1 MGKPLNVLIIE
12 DSEDDTLFLLRE
24 LEKGGYTPVY
34 QRVETT
40 KAMRAALQE
49 KTWDIILSDY
59 HLPRFSGLQALM
71 LFKETGIDIPF
82 ILVSGMIGEELAVE
96 AMKAGAH
103 DYIMKG
109 NLARLIPAIERELR
123 EVEERQKRRRMEHE
137 LQKEKD
143 RAGLYLEIA
152 GVMIVVINQDGLV
165 TLINRKGCEILG
177 YARDEIIG
185 KNWFDTFIPEEI
197 RSEERESFFKILSGD
212 IKPMEYHENP
222 LVTKEGKERLISWY
236 NNFLI
241 DQSGKII
248 GSLSSGEDI
257 TERKLMEKEL
267 RESEERY
274 RDLIENVNDVLYV
287 FDDKGTF
294 NYVSSPVQTMLG
306 YSPSELVGRNLD
318 EFVYPAD
325 QPYVKDQFQKVLS
338 GQVEPSEYRILNKA
352 GEICWVRAS
361 SRAIIKE
368 DTILGLRG
376 LLTDISQR
384 KKAEDQNQQTLINLR
399 KAMGGIIQAMA
410 ATVETRDP
418 YTAGHQ
424 RRVADLGRA
433 IAREMKL
440 TDHQIDG
447 IRMAGIVHDL
457 GKISIPAEILSKPTK
472 LSEIEFSLIKTH
484 PQVSYDI
491 LKDIDFP
498 WPVAQTVFQH
508 HERINGSGY
517 PLGLKGEEILL
528 EARIL
533 AVADVV
539 EAIASHRP
547 YRPAYGIEAALNQIL
562 KERGALYDTAA
573 VDACLKLFKEQGFV
587 LE

>member
-1 MGKPLNVLIIE
+1 MENPLKVLIIE

-24 LEKGGYTPVY
+24 LEKGGYDPVH
-34 QRVETT
+34 QRVETAE
-40 KAMRAALQE
+40 AMRTALQE

-59 HLPRFSGLQALM
+59 HLPRFTGLQALM
-71 LFKETGIDIPF
+71 LFVETGIDIPF

-123 EVEERQKRRRMEHE
+123 EAEERQKRRRTEDE
-137 LQKEKD
+137 LEKEKN
-143 RAGLYLEIA
+143 RTIKYLEIA
-152 GVMIVVINQDGLV
+152 GVALVAINQNGVV

-177 YARDEIIG
+177 YAREEIIG
-185 KNWFDTFIPEEI
+185 KNWFDPFIPKEFREEVKNL
-197 RSEERESFFKILSGD
+197 FFQILAGD
-212 IKPMEYHENP
+212 RKPVEYFENP
-222 LVTKEGKERLISWY
+222 VITKEGKIRLISWH
-236 NNFLI
+236 NNFII
-241 DQSGKII
+241 DDSGKII

-257 TERKLMEKEL
+257 TERKQMEKEL
-267 RESEERY
+267 RESEGRY
-274 RDLIENVNDVLYV
+274 RDLVENINDILYL
-287 FDDKGTF
+287 FDEKGTF
-294 NYVSSPVQTMLG
+294 SYVSSPVQAMLG
-306 YSPSELVGRNLD
+306 YTPSEIVGRT
-318 EFVYPAD
+318 FQQFIYPED
-325 QPYVKDQFQKVLS
+325 LPYVQNQFKKVLS
-338 GQVEPSEYRILNKA
+338 GQLEPSEYRILKKS
-352 GEICWVRAS
+352 GDIGWVRSS
-361 SRAIIKE
+361 SRPIVKE
-368 DTILGLRG
+368 GKTIGLRG
-376 LLTDISQR
+376 IMTDITQR
-384 KKAEDQNQQTLINLR
+384 KKAEEENQQTLINLR
-399 KAMGGIIQAMA
+399 KAMSGIIQAMA

-424 RRVADLGRA
+424 RRVANLGRA
-433 IAREMKL
+433 IAHEMGL
-440 TDHQIDG
+440 TDHQTDG

-472 LSEIEFSLIKTH
+472 LSDIEFALIKTH

-508 HERINGSGY
+508 HERIDGSGY
-517 PLGLKGEEILL
+517 PLGLQGEEILL

-547 YRPAYGIEAALNQIL
+547 YRPAFGIEAGLDEISKNKGIL
-562 KERGALYDTAA
+562 YETAV
-573 VDACLKLFKEQGFV
+573 VDACLKLFREKRFE

>member
-1 MGKPLNVLIIE
+1 MGIPLNVLIIE
-12 DSEDDTLFLLRE
+12 DSEDDTLFLLRG
-24 LEKGGYTPVY
+24 LEKGGYDPVY
-34 QRVETT
+34 QRVETAE
-40 KAMRAALQE
+40 AMRAALKE
-49 KTWDIILSDY
+49 KTWDIVLSDY
-59 HLPRFSGLQALM
+59 HLPRFSGLQALL
-71 LFKETGIDIPF
+71 LFKKTGIDIPF

-123 EVEERQKRRRMEHE
+123 DAGEREKHREMGYA

-152 GVMIVVINQDGLV
+152 GVMIVVINQNGIV

-177 YARDEIIG
+177 YARDKIIG
-185 KNWFDTFIPEEI
+185 KNWFDIFIPQGIKEKLK
-197 RSEERESFFKILSGD
+197 ESFFQILAGD
-212 IKPMEYHENP
+212 IKPIEYFENP
-222 LVTKEGKERLISWY
+222 VITREGKERLISWY

-241 DQSGKII
+241 GESGKIT

-257 TERKLMEKEL
+257 TERKRTEEEL
-267 RESEERY
+267 RESEEQY
-274 RDLIENVNDVLYV
+274 RDLVENINDILYL
-287 FDDKGTF
+287 FDEKGTF
-294 NYVSSPVQTMLG
+294 TYVSTPVLSMLG
-306 YSPSELVGRNLD
+306 YSASEIVGRNFRQ
-318 EFVYPAD
+318 FVHPKD
-325 QPYVKDQFQKVLS
+325 LPYVQNQFERVLS
-338 GQVEPSEYRILNKA
+338 GQLEPSEYRILNKS
-352 GEICWVRAS
+352 GEIGWVRSS
-361 SRAIIKE
+361 SRPMIKNGK
-368 DTILGLRG
+368 TIGLRG
-376 LLTDISQR
+376 ILTDITKR
-384 KKAEDQNQQTLINLR
+384 KKAEEESQRTLINLR

-433 IAREMKL
+433 IAREMGL

-472 LSEIEFSLIKTH
+472 LSDIEFALIKTH
-484 PQVSYDI
+484 PQISYDI

-498 WPVAQTVFQH
+498 WPVARTVFQH
-508 HERINGSGY
+508 HERIDGSGY
-517 PLGLKGEEILL
+517 PLGLKGDEILL

-547 YRPAYGIEAALNQIL
+547 YRPAFGMEAALDQISRN
-562 KERGALYDTAA
+562 KGILYDTGA
-573 VDACLKLFKEQGFV
+573 VDACLKLFREQGFV